1 MQLAVASRA
10 KYNSNKNKTDYYSF
24 RRRLWS
30 YFCSIVAEILLRS
43 RRKKEAGKKI
53 SGIFDDVGIE
63 EKKMRRSISL
73 DLESFWLRYDQPSVF
88 RRNKKVA

>member
-1 MQLAVASRA
+1 M
-10 KYNSNKNKTDYYSF
+10 
-24 RRRLWS
+24 
-30 YFCSIVAEILLRS
+30 ELLLLNCGRDIIKKS
-43 RRKKEAGKKI
+43 PKKKEAGKKI